1 MSSAVNPMNAND
13 STMPGDYES
22 WSPSQ
27 PMVPPTRTPF
37 PQLPPTS
44 PTARL
49 PTRTPFP
56 RLPPGRPTAELSTRR
71 PPIVPRV
78 HHIRSRRHRR
88 RPLTPE
94 IVIERRPHGRSSWGR
109 NRVITVPLDNRPT
122 LGLRGPPK
130 RVIEIERVRCHRRR
144 RSPSIRYEYDYDG
157 PPLPLSQQPIIV
169 ANPTANPFLSPAQQ
183 SFTVPVNNTAAAA
196 TSAFLSNLSQEMVDN
211 LPKQTVHLPPIHLPG
226 SQADAN
232 TELHTVTFPAEIINP
247 VDGTLSIIQANPNA
261 NNAGGI
267 NIQPIPVAPA
277 QPQLINIPT
286 TVGIPVV
293 PRGQPASPAMA
304 SDPLMNRFNE
314 LFQRLSIPQ
323 TQPILPAPNP
333 PMIRPAPNLSM
344 IRPTLPT
351 MSQFDPR
358 NNTVNNP
365 PTISPPSTT
374 NLGSYPSSNIQ
385 PTNPLNIGSYRPANI
400 LSSGSVSNMSYR
412 PANITPSVPVSNM
425 SYRPANITPSGPV
438 SNMPYPP
445 TNITPYRPANITPSG
460 PVSNMPYPPTNITP
474 YRPSTFTPSAQP
486 NNATYRPY
494 NTAPSNSS
502 DIGPYQPANI
512 TPYANITNPSSN
524 NPSAQSAFSS
534 GSNAY
539 TSAPSVASA
548 SSLTP
553 FPRLSSLPSGPGSNS
568 LNPSTSSLSFG
579 PTPNQSINST
589 PKSILRNTSS
599 IGLPNTTYT
608 NLNSPIVMSS
618 NDPVRKTARFT

>member
-1 MSSAVNPMNAND
+1 MMSSAVNPMNAND

-49 PTRTPFP
+49 PTRTPLP
-56 RLPPGRPTAELSTRR
+56 RLPPGRPTAGLSMRR

-94 IVIERRPHGRSSWGR
+94 IVIERRSHGRSSWGR

-169 ANPTANPFLSPAQQ
+169 ANPIANPFLSPAQQ

-247 VDGTLSIIQANPNA
+247 VDGTLSIIQANRNA
-261 NNAGGI
+261 NNAGAI
-267 NIQPIPVAPA
+267 NIQPISAAPV
-277 QPQLINIPT
+277 QPQLINMPT
-286 TVGIPVV
+286 TFGIPVV
-293 PRGQPASPAMA
+293 PRGPPASPAMA
-304 SDPLMNRFNE
+304 SDPLMHRFQE

-333 PMIRPAPNLSM
+333 PMIRPAPNPSM

-365 PTISPPSTT
+365 PTISSPSTA
-374 NLGSYPSSNIQ
+374 NLRSYPSGNIQ

-400 LSSGSVSNMSYR
+400 TPSGQVSNMSYR
-412 PANITPSVPVSNM
+412 PANIISSGPLSNM
-425 SYRPANITPSGPV
+425 
-438 SNMPYPP
+438 
-445 TNITPYRPANITPSG
+445 PYRPANITPSG
-460 PVSNMPYPPTNITP
+460 PVSNMSYPPANITP

-486 NNATYRPY
+486 NNTTYRSY
-494 NTAPSNSS
+494 NTEPSNSS
-502 DIGPYQPANI
+502 DLGPYQPANI
-512 TPYANITNPSSN
+512 TPYANITNRSSN
-524 NPSAQSAFSS
+524 NPLAQSSFSS
-534 GSNAY
+534 GSTAY
-539 TSAPSVASA
+539 TSAPSVASP

-553 FPRLSSLPSGPGSNS
+553 FPRLSSLPSGAGSNS
-568 LNPSTSSLSFG
+568 LNPSNSSLSLAQ
-579 PTPNQSINST
+579 TPNQSINSM
-589 PKSILRNTSS
+589 PKSILRNASS
-599 IGLPNTTYT
+599 TGLPDTAYT
-608 NLNSPIVMSS
+608 RLNSPIVMSS
-618 NDPVRKTARFT
+618 NDVVRKTTRFT